1 MDGKECLEYSECS
14 KQQNGSLIPS
24 IFRNLKMC
32 LCLDI
37 HNDLR
42 LTGFPERV
50 VIYNTCGHILM
61 RIQAHSIKPLRTVA
75 YLFFLVKIREDG

>member
-1 MDGKECLEYSECS
+1 MECLEYSECS

-24 IFRNLKMC
+24 IFLNLKIC

-42 LTGFPERV
+42 LTGLPERI
-50 VIYNTCGHILM
+50 VIYNNCGHNLM
-61 RIQAHSIKPLRTVA
+61 RMQAHSIKPRRTVA
-75 YLFFLVKIREDG
+75 YFFFSVKIREDG

>member
-1 MDGKECLEYSECS
+1 MECLEYSECS

-24 IFRNLKMC
+24 IFLNLKIC
-32 LCLDI
+32 LGLDI

-50 VIYNTCGHILM
+50 VIYNNCGRNIM
-61 RIQAHSIKPLRTVA
+61 RIQAYSIKPWRTVA
-75 YLFFLVKIREDG
+75 YFFLVKIREDG